1 MPLELVDLATG
12 VREVIAEAFPE
23 DSIHLFEYPDKVFH
37 PDEITNVE
45 GYSEYTSIWAAI
57 WQTAWR
63 YAQDNPTVE
72 KHEIRDV
79 TLHLNGVHKKSW
91 TLEEHI
97 SVSVSPL
104 RGHYIIVSES
114 TGQEWVGPLDEF
126 DFARED
132 EINCI
137 FTGEECPPAGINDI
151 NGIDVHYP
159 VFKKR
164 ELTPEEV
171 LAEEKAEKLLRQNL
185 SFIQLVE
192 YSTHGYFHCIVGSHL
207 YRVNKGWSGNV
218 ELRTGDNHGVY
229 FKFCIHPEIETPH
242 ADNMLAIKLMLETEE
257 DEFLR
262 IANKW
267 EAFFIDLEY
276 RADRCIA

>member
-1 MPLELVDLATG
+1 MPLELVDVATG
-12 VREVIAEAFPE
+12 AREVIPEIFPE
-23 DSIHLFEYPDKVFH
+23 GSVRLFEYPDKVFH

-63 YAQDNPTVE
+63 YAQDNPAVLT
-72 KHEIRDV
+72 HEIRDV
-79 TLHLNGVHKKSW
+79 TLHLNGVLKSW
-91 TLEEHI
+91 TLEEHM
-97 SVSVSPL
+97 VTFVFPT
-104 RGHYIIVSES
+104 RGYYVIASEE
-114 TGQEWVGPLDEF
+114 TDREWVGPLDEF

-132 EINCI
+132 EINCV
-137 FTGEECPPAGINDI
+137 FTGEEYPPLDINDI
-151 NGIDVHYP
+151 DAHYP

-164 ELTPEEV
+164 EYTPEEI
-171 LAEEKAEKLLRQNL
+171 LAEERAEKLLRQNL

-192 YSTHGYFHCIVGSHL
+192 YSTHGYFHCTIGPHR
-207 YRVNKGWSGNV
+207 YRVNKEWSGNV
-218 ELRTGDNHGVY
+218 ELRTVDNHGGY
-229 FKFCIHPEIETPH
+229 YKFCIHPEIDTPY

-267 EAFFIDLEY
+267 GNFYMDLAY
-276 RADRCIA
+276 RADRRIA